1 VDRQARPSTRRVTPT
16 DAPAPITRLAMTST
30 EEFLVWPEGQRPPN
44 LVRSVLAKT
53 WHRVWEDRILG
64 LAAEAGFWALLS
76 LPSLLLAIFGL
87 LGYFSGVLGQENI
100 QKIHDDV
107 IRVASDVITPS
118 TANDTVGPI
127 VESILK
133 HGHPEVVSIGF
144 LISLWSGSTV
154 MSDYVN
160 VITVAYDMRGL
171 RSAVRSRVVAL
182 GLYMGA
188 VIVGLVLLPALA
200 LGPDAIVS
208 LFPTVAARSA
218 STTVHVLYWPVVV
231 LGSIAALN
239 TLYML
244 CLPVRVRWRRGIP
257 GSLVAVSAWLLG
269 SFLVRSYVESGFRSG
284 SYGGTLGAP
293 IATLLFFYVTALA
306 VLIGAELNSAIDA
319 VWPVPSTASGRA
331 QSVRK
336 AAEREGR
343 GREQERPA
351 GDDAPTVT
359 DVWRDLPPDATRAG

>member
-1 VDRQARPSTRRVTPT
+1 MSN
-16 DAPAPITRLAMTST
+16 T
-30 EEFLVWPEGQRPPN
+30 EEFLVWPEGQRPPQ
-44 LVRSVLAKT
+44 LVRQVLAKT

-87 LGYFSGVLGQENI
+87 LGYFNGVLGQDNI

-107 IRVASDVITPS
+107 IRVASDVLTRS

-133 HGHPEVVSIGF
+133 RGHPEVVSIGF

-171 RSAVRSRVVAL
+171 RSAVRSRLVAL
-182 GLYMGA
+182 GLYLGA
-188 VIVGLVLLPALA
+188 VVVGIVLLPTLT

-208 LFPTVAARSA
+208 LFPSGVAHSVN
-218 STTVHVLYWPVVV
+218 TLVHVLYWPVVAV
-231 LGSIAALN
+231 GSVAVLN
-239 TLYML
+239 TMYML
-244 CLPVRVRWRRGIP
+244 CLPVRVKWRRGIP
-257 GSLVAVSAWLLG
+257 GSLVAMTAWLLG
-269 SFLVRSYVESGFRSG
+269 SFLVRTYVESGFRSG

-306 VLIGAELNSAIDA
+306 VLLGAELNSAIDA

-336 AAEREGR
+336 AVERERQDRERKAR
-343 GREQERPA
+343 GEPRGE
-351 GDDAPTVT
+351 APPVT
-359 DVWRDLPPDATRAG
+359 DVWGDLPPDATQAG